1 MLTAL
6 RARGPL
12 SRADLARY
20 AGVAPSTV
28 SGVVQDLLGAGLV
41 VASGHQPSH
50 RPSHGGDT
58 APPGRPGVSVTL
70 NPRLGAVAGVEF
82 CFDELRVLLCD
93 LAHNVIGTAKCELPR
108 AHGSD
113 TALAAA
119 GRLVGEALAAAGLS
133 RDALIGAGV
142 SVPGPVSRHP
152 DAVTPSGI
160 LPGWHGVTADEI
172 AAALGVA
179 VSIDNDSNLAALGEH
194 VWGAGRGCD
203 DSVTLKFHYGI
214 GCGLF
219 VNGTLV
225 RGSGGAGE
233 IGHIAVDERGPLC
246 RCGKRGC
253 LETYAAISAIMEALR
268 PQHGELTLA
277 QLMRLLAVR
286 DPGAVRVVGDAA
298 ELVGMHLA
306 AVCNLLAP
314 RRVIVTGPM
323 AQAGELVLEPIG
335 TAVRR
340 RVAPNAVPEIVLGAL
355 GKRNT
360 ALGAIALAL
369 DETDWLPRKRP
380 LRSHPL
386 WIRVNGHQRT
396 TESIELHNTNT
407 LCCGVVYFPLFGY
420 RWWSDH
426 DMVTS
431 G

>member
-1 MLTAL
+1 MQPRVWTRSAVPRSTRDLVLTAL
-6 RARGPL
+6 RARGPM

-20 AGVAPSTV
+20 AGVAPSTI
-28 SGVVQDLLGAGLV
+28 SGVVQDLVEAGLV
-41 VASGHQPSH
+41 VASPNKGEAAQ
-50 RPSHGGDT
+50 
-58 APPGRPGVSVTL
+58 PGRPGLSLTL

-82 CFDELRVLLCD
+82 CFDELRVLLFD
-93 LAHNVIGTAKCELPR
+93 LAHNVIGTAECELP
-108 AHGSD
+108 HGHSSD

-119 GRLVGEALAAAGLS
+119 GRLLAEALAAAGLS
-133 RDALIGAGV
+133 RGALIAVGV
-142 SVPGPVSRHP
+142 SVPGPVSRRP
-152 DAVTPSGI
+152 DTVKPSAI
-160 LPGWHGVTADEI
+160 LPGWHGVTGDEI

-194 VWGAGRGCD
+194 AWGAGRGCD

-253 LETYAAISAIMEALR
+253 LETYAAIPAITDALR
-268 PQHGELTLA
+268 PQHGKLTLS

-298 ELVGMHLA
+298 ELIGMHLA
-306 AVCNLLAP
+306 TVCNLLAP

-323 AQAGELVLEPIG
+323 AQAGDLVLDPIR
-335 TAVRR
+335 TAIRR
-340 RVAPNAVPEIVLGAL
+340 HIAPNAIPEIVLGSL

-369 DETDWLPRKRP
+369 DETTWLPTKRP
-380 LRSHPL
+380 RK
-386 WIRVNGHQRT
+386 
-396 TESIELHNTNT
+396 
-407 LCCGVVYFPLFGY
+407 
-420 RWWSDH
+420 
-426 DMVTS
+426 
-431 G
+431 

>member
-1 MLTAL
+1 
-6 RARGPL
+6 
-12 SRADLARY
+12 
-20 AGVAPSTV
+20 VV
-28 SGVVQDLLGAGLV
+28 SP
-41 VASGHQPSH
+41 HK
-50 RPSHGGDT
+50 GDAT
-58 APPGRPGVSVTL
+58 QPGRPGLSLTL

-93 LAHNVIGTAKCELPR
+93 LAHNVIGTAECELPH
-108 AHGSD
+108 AYSSD

-119 GRLVGEALAAAGLS
+119 GRLIGEALAAAGLS

-152 DAVTPSGI
+152 DTVKPSAI
-160 LPGWHGVTADEI
+160 LPGWHGVTGDEV

-268 PQHGELTLA
+268 PQHGKLTLA
-277 QLMRLLAVR
+277 QLMRLLAGR

-314 RRVIVTGPM
+314 RRVIVIGPM
-323 AQAGELVLEPIG
+323 AKAGELVLDPIR
-335 TAVRR
+335 TAITRHI
-340 RVAPNAVPEIVLGAL
+340 APNAVPQIVLGSL
-355 GKRNT
+355 GNRNT

-369 DETDWLPRKRP
+369 DETGWLPAKRP
-380 LRSHPL
+380 R
-386 WIRVNGHQRT
+386 N
-396 TESIELHNTNT
+396 
-407 LCCGVVYFPLFGY
+407 
-420 RWWSDH
+420 
-426 DMVTS
+426 
-431 G
+431 

>member
-1 MLTAL
+1 MQPRVWTRSAVPRSTRDLVLTAL
-6 RARGPL
+6 RARGPM

-20 AGVAPSTV
+20 AGVAPSTI
-28 SGVVQDLLGAGLV
+28 SGVVQDLVEAGLV
-41 VASGHQPSH
+41 VASPNKGEAVQ
-50 RPSHGGDT
+50 
-58 APPGRPGVSVTL
+58 PGRPGLSLTL

-82 CFDELRVLLCD
+82 CFDELRVLLFD
-93 LAHNVIGTAKCELPR
+93 LAHNVIGTAECELP
-108 AHGSD
+108 HGHSSD

-119 GRLVGEALAAAGLS
+119 GRLLAEALAAAGLS
-133 RDALIGAGV
+133 RDALIAVGV
-142 SVPGPVSRHP
+142 SVPGPVSRRP
-152 DAVTPSGI
+152 DTVKPSAI
-160 LPGWHGVTADEI
+160 LPGWHGVTGDEI

-194 VWGAGRGCD
+194 AWGAGRGCD

-253 LETYAAISAIMEALR
+253 LETYAAIPAITDALR
-268 PQHGELTLA
+268 PQHGKLTLS

-298 ELVGMHLA
+298 ELIGMHLA
-306 AVCNLLAP
+306 TVCNLLAP

-323 AQAGELVLEPIG
+323 AQAGDLVLDPIR
-335 TAVRR
+335 TAIRR
-340 RVAPNAVPEIVLGAL
+340 HIAPNAIPEIVLGSL

-369 DETDWLPRKRP
+369 DETTWLPTKRP
-380 LRSHPL
+380 RK
-386 WIRVNGHQRT
+386 
-396 TESIELHNTNT
+396 
-407 LCCGVVYFPLFGY
+407 
-420 RWWSDH
+420 
-426 DMVTS
+426 
-431 G
+431 

>member
-1 MLTAL
+1 MQPRVRTDRPAPRSTRDLVLTAL
-6 RARGPL
+6 RARGPM
-12 SRADLARY
+12 SRADLAR
-20 AGVAPSTV
+20 
-28 SGVVQDLLGAGLV
+28 D
-41 VASGHQPSH
+41 
-50 RPSHGGDT
+50 
-58 APPGRPGVSVTL
+58 
-70 NPRLGAVAGVEF
+70 AV
-82 CFDELRVLLCD
+82 
-93 LAHNVIGTAKCELPR
+93 
-108 AHGSD
+108 
-113 TALAAA
+113 LAAA
-119 GRLVGEALAAAGLS
+119 ARLIGEALAAAGLGW
-133 RDALIGAGV
+133 DALIGAGV
-142 SVPGPVSRHP
+142 SVPGPVSRNP
-152 DAVTPSGI
+152 DAVTPSAI
-160 LPGWHGVTADEI
+160 LPGWHGVTGAEI

-233 IGHIAVDERGPLC
+233 IGHTAVDERGPLC

-253 LETYAAISAIMEALR
+253 LETYAAIPAIIEALR

-323 AQAGELVLEPIG
+323 AQAGELVLDPIR

-340 RVAPNAVPEIVLGAL
+340 HIAPNPVPEIVIGAL
-355 GKRNT
+355 GSRNT
-360 ALGAIALAL
+360 AL
-369 DETDWLPRKRP
+369 
-380 LRSHPL
+380 
-386 WIRVNGHQRT
+386 
-396 TESIELHNTNT
+396 
-407 LCCGVVYFPLFGY
+407 
-420 RWWSDH
+420 
-426 DMVTS
+426 
-431 G
+431 

>member
-1 MLTAL
+1 MHEKVLSPGLIRQIRINEAFFGRILAVNIPSVHSRVHTDGPVPRSTRDLVLTAL
-6 RARGPL
+6 RARGPM

-20 AGVAPSTV
+20 AAVAPSTI
-28 SGVVQDLLGAGLV
+28 SGVVQDLLEARLV
-41 VASGHQPSH
+41 VASPDKSSDESPRTLSQ
-50 RPSHGGDT
+50 GGDAT
-58 APPGRPGVSVTL
+58 RPGRPGLSLTL

-93 LAHNVIGTAKCELPR
+93 LAHDVIGTARGELPH
-108 AHGSD
+108 AHTSYA
-113 TALAAA
+113 ALTAAA
-119 GRLVGEALAAAGLS
+119 KLVGELLAAAGLG
-133 RDALIGAGV
+133 RDALVGAGV

-152 DAVTPSGI
+152 DAVMPSAI
-160 LPGWHGVTADEI
+160 LPGWHGVTGDEI

-253 LETYAAISAIMEALR
+253 LETYAAIPAIMEALR
-268 PQHGELTLA
+268 PQHGVLTLA
-277 QLMRLLAVR
+277 
-286 DPGAVRVVGDAA
+286 
-298 ELVGMHLA
+298 ELIGMHRA

-314 RRVIVTGPM
+314 QRVIVIGPM
-323 AQAGELVLEPIG
+323 AQAGELVLEPIR

-340 RVAPNAVPEIVLGAL
+340 HIAPNAVPEIVLGSL
-355 GKRNT
+355 GNRNT

-369 DETDWLPRKRP
+369 DETTWLPARRP
-380 LRSHPL
+380 LAKR
-386 WIRVNGHQRT
+386 GHRQ
-396 TESIELHNTNT
+396 
-407 LCCGVVYFPLFGY
+407 GVP
-420 RWWSDH
+420 
-426 DMVTS
+426 
-431 G
+431 

>member
-1 MLTAL
+1 
-6 RARGPL
+6 
-12 SRADLARY
+12 
-20 AGVAPSTV
+20 
-28 SGVVQDLLGAGLV
+28 
-41 VASGHQPSH
+41 VASPNRDDAAQ
-50 RPSHGGDT
+50 
-58 APPGRPGVSVTL
+58 PGRPGLSLTL

-93 LAHNVIGTAKCELPR
+93 LAHNVIGTAECELP
-108 AHGSD
+108 HGHSSD

-119 GRLVGEALAAAGLS
+119 GRLVAEALAAAGLS
-133 RDALIGAGV
+133 RDALIAAGV

-152 DAVTPSGI
+152 DAVTPSAI
-160 LPGWHGVTADEI
+160 LPGWHGVTGDEI

-225 RGSGGAGE
+225 RGCGGAGE

-253 LETYAAISAIMEALR
+253 LETYAAIPAIMEALR
-268 PQHGELTLA
+268 PQHGTLTLA

-298 ELVGMHLA
+298 ELIGMHLA

-314 RRVIVTGPM
+314 RRVIVIGPM
-323 AQAGELVLEPIG
+323 AQVGEPVLEPIR
-335 TAVRR
+335 TAITRHI
-340 RVAPNAVPEIVLGAL
+340 APNTVPEIVLGSL
-355 GKRNT
+355 GARNT

-369 DETDWLPRKRP
+369 DETDWLPARRP
-380 LRSHPL
+380 RGS
-386 WIRVNGHQRT
+386 GHGSR
-396 TESIELHNTNT
+396 
-407 LCCGVVYFPLFGY
+407 
-420 RWWSDH
+420 R
-426 DMVTS
+426 
-431 G
+431 

>member
-1 MLTAL
+1 MQPRVRADRVVTRSTRDLVLTAL
-6 RARGPL
+6 RARGPM

-20 AGVAPSTV
+20 TNAAPSTI
-28 SGVVQDLLGAGLV
+28 SGVVQELLLAGLV
-41 VASGHQPSH
+41 VPSPHQA
-50 RPSHGGDT
+50 GTGQDT
-58 APPGRPGVSVTL
+58 AHGTGPDTGQDTAHGTARDTAQPGRPGLSLTL
-70 NPRLGAVAGVEF
+70 NPKLGAVAGIEF

-93 LAHNVIGTAKCELPR
+93 LARNVIGTAKCELPH
-108 AHGSD
+108 AHTSD

-119 GRLVGEALAAAGLS
+119 ARLVGEALAAAGLG
-133 RDALIGAGV
+133 RDALIRAGV

-152 DAVTPSGI
+152 DAVTPSAI
-160 LPGWHGVTADEI
+160 LPGWHGVAADEI
-172 AAALGVA
+172 ADALGVA

-219 VNGTLV
+219 VNGALV
-225 RGSGGAGE
+225 RGCGGAGE

-268 PQHGELTLA
+268 PQHGNLTLA

-298 ELVGMHLA
+298 ELIGMHLA

-323 AQAGELVLEPIG
+323 AQAGGLVTEPIRA
-335 TAVRR
+335 AVRR
-340 RVAPNAVPEIVLGAL
+340 
-355 GKRNT
+355 
-360 ALGAIALAL
+360 
-369 DETDWLPRKRP
+369 
-380 LRSHPL
+380 
-386 WIRVNGHQRT
+386 
-396 TESIELHNTNT
+396 
-407 LCCGVVYFPLFGY
+407 
-420 RWWSDH
+420 
-426 DMVTS
+426 
-431 G
+431 

>member
-1 MLTAL
+1 MQPRVWTRSAVPRSTRDLVLTAL
-6 RARGPL
+6 RARGPM
-12 SRADLARY
+12 SRANLARY
-20 AGVAPSTV
+20 AGVAPSTI
-28 SGVVQDLLGAGLV
+28 SGVVQDLVEAGLV
-41 VASGHQPSH
+41 VASPNKGEAGQ
-50 RPSHGGDT
+50 
-58 APPGRPGVSVTL
+58 PGRPGLSLTL

-82 CFDELRVLLCD
+82 CFDELRVLLFD
-93 LAHNVIGTAKCELPR
+93 LAHNVIGTAECELP
-108 AHGSD
+108 HGHSSD

-119 GRLVGEALAAAGLS
+119 GRLLAEALAAAGLS
-133 RDALIGAGV
+133 RDALIAVGV
-142 SVPGPVSRHP
+142 SVPGPVSRRP
-152 DAVTPSGI
+152 DTVKPSAI
-160 LPGWHGVTADEI
+160 LPGWHGVTGDEI

-194 VWGAGRGCD
+194 AWGAGRGCD

-253 LETYAAISAIMEALR
+253 LETYAAIPAITDALR
-268 PQHGELTLA
+268 PQHGKLTLS

-298 ELVGMHLA
+298 ELIGMHLA
-306 AVCNLLAP
+306 TVCNLLAP

-323 AQAGELVLEPIG
+323 AQAGDLVLDPIR
-335 TAVRR
+335 TAIRR
-340 RVAPNAVPEIVLGAL
+340 HIAPNAIPEIVLGSL

-369 DETDWLPRKRP
+369 DETTWLPTKRP
-380 LRSHPL
+380 RK
-386 WIRVNGHQRT
+386 
-396 TESIELHNTNT
+396 
-407 LCCGVVYFPLFGY
+407 
-420 RWWSDH
+420 
-426 DMVTS
+426 
-431 G
+431 

>member
-1 MLTAL
+1 MQSRVRTGGPVPRTTRDLVLTAL
-6 RARGPL
+6 RARGPM

-20 AGVAPSTV
+20 AAVAPSTI
-28 SGVVQDLLGAGLV
+28 SGVVQDLLETSLV
-41 VASGHQPSH
+41 AATAHGS
-50 RPSHGGDT
+50 SHGGD
-58 APPGRPGVSVTL
+58 AARPGRPGLSLTL

-82 CFDELRVLLCD
+82 CFDEVRVLLCD
-93 LAHNVIGTAKCELPR
+93 LAHNVIATAGCELPH
-108 AHGSD
+108 AHSSG
-113 TALAAA
+113 TALATAA
-119 GRLVGEALAAAGLS
+119 RLVAEALAVAGLN

-152 DAVTPSGI
+152 DTVKPSAI
-160 LPGWHGVTADEI
+160 LPGWHGVTGDEI

-194 VWGAGRGCD
+194 AWGAGYGCD

-253 LETYAAISAIMEALR
+253 LETYAAIPAIMESLR
-268 PQHGELTLA
+268 PQHGKLTLA

-298 ELVGMHLA
+298 ELIGTHLA

-314 RRVIVTGPM
+314 QRVIVTGPM
-323 AQAGELVLEPIG
+323 ALAGELVLDPIR
-335 TAVRR
+335 TAIRR
-340 RVAPNAVPEIVLGAL
+340 RIAPNAIPEIVLGSL

-369 DETDWLPRKRP
+369 DETDWLPAKRP
-380 LRSHPL
+380 R
-386 WIRVNGHQRT
+386 R
-396 TESIELHNTNT
+396 
-407 LCCGVVYFPLFGY
+407 
-420 RWWSDH
+420 
-426 DMVTS
+426 
-431 G
+431 

>member
-1 MLTAL
+1 MQSRVRTGGPVPRSTRDLVLTAL
-6 RARGPL
+6 RARGPM

-20 AGVAPSTV
+20 AAVAPSTI
-28 SGVVQDLLGAGLV
+28 SGVVQDLLETGLV
-41 VASGHQPSH
+41 VASPHLSSPGSSRRSPD
-50 RPSHGGDT
+50 GGDA
-58 APPGRPGVSVTL
+58 APPGRPGLSLTL

-93 LAHNVIGTAKCELPR
+93 LAHNVIAKADCDLPH

-119 GRLVGEALAAAGLS
+119 GKLVAEALATAGLS
-133 RDALIGAGV
+133 RDSLVGVGV

-152 DAVTPSGI
+152 DTVKPSAI
-160 LPGWHGVTADEI
+160 LPGWHGVTGDEI
-172 AAALGVA
+172 AAALGVE

-233 IGHIAVDERGPLC
+233 IGHVAVDERGPLC

-253 LETYAAISAIMEALR
+253 LETYAAIPAIMEALR
-268 PQHGELTLA
+268 PQYGKLTLS
-277 QLMRLLAVR
+277 QLMRLLSVR

-298 ELVGMHLA
+298 ELIGTHLA

-314 RRVIVTGPM
+314 QRVIVIGPM
-323 AQAGELVLEPIG
+323 AQAGEPVLEPIR
-335 TAVRR
+335 TAITRR
-340 RVAPNAVPEIVLGAL
+340 IAPNAIPEIVLGSL
-355 GKRNT
+355 GNRNT

-369 DETDWLPRKRP
+369 DETDWLPVKRP
-380 LRSHPL
+380 RK
-386 WIRVNGHQRT
+386 
-396 TESIELHNTNT
+396 
-407 LCCGVVYFPLFGY
+407 
-420 RWWSDH
+420 
-426 DMVTS
+426 
-431 G
+431 

>member
-1 MLTAL
+1 MQPRVRTDRPAPRSTRDLVLTAL
-6 RARGPL
+6 RARGPM

-20 AGVAPSTV
+20 AAVAPSTI
-28 SGVVQDLLGAGLV
+28 SGLVQELLEAGLV
-41 VASGHQPSH
+41 VVSPHESPSGLPS
-50 RPSHGGDT
+50 GAGT
-58 APPGRPGVSVTL
+58 AQPGRPGLSLTL

-93 LAHNVIGTAKCELPR
+93 LAHNVIATAKSELPH
-108 AHGSD
+108 AHSSD
-113 TALAAA
+113 AALAAA
-119 GRLVGEALAAAGLS
+119 DRLIGEALAAAGLG
-133 RDALIGAGV
+133 RGALIGAGV
-142 SVPGPVSRHP
+142 SVPGPVSRNP
-152 DAVTPSGI
+152 DAVTPSAI
-160 LPGWHGVTADEI
+160 LPGWHGVTGAEI

-233 IGHIAVDERGPLC
+233 IGHTAVDERGPLC

-253 LETYAAISAIMEALR
+253 LETYAAIPAIMEALR
-268 PQHGELTLA
+268 PQHGQLTLA

-298 ELVGMHLA
+298 ELVGVHLA

-314 RRVIVTGPM
+314 QRVIVIGPM
-323 AQAGELVLEPIG
+323 AQAGELVLEPIR

-340 RVAPNAVPEIVLGAL
+340 HIAPNAVPEIVLGSL
-355 GKRNT
+355 GNRNT

-369 DETDWLPRKRP
+369 DETTWLPARRP
-380 LRSHPL
+380 LAKRRH
-386 WIRVNGHQRT
+386 RQ
-396 TESIELHNTNT
+396 
-407 LCCGVVYFPLFGY
+407 GVP
-420 RWWSDH
+420 
-426 DMVTS
+426 
-431 G
+431 

>member
-1 MLTAL
+1 MQPRVWTRSAVPRSTRDLVLTAL
-6 RARGPL
+6 RARGPM

-20 AGVAPSTV
+20 AGVAPSTI
-28 SGVVQDLLGAGLV
+28 SGVVQDLVEAGLV
-41 VASGHQPSH
+41 VASPNKGEAGQ
-50 RPSHGGDT
+50 
-58 APPGRPGVSVTL
+58 PGRPGLSLTL

-82 CFDELRVLLCD
+82 CFDELRVLLFD
-93 LAHNVIGTAKCELPR
+93 LAHNVIGTAECELP
-108 AHGSD
+108 HGHSSD

-119 GRLVGEALAAAGLS
+119 GRLLAEALAAAGLS
-133 RDALIGAGV
+133 RDALIAVGV
-142 SVPGPVSRHP
+142 SVPGPVSRRP
-152 DAVTPSGI
+152 DTVKPSAI
-160 LPGWHGVTADEI
+160 LPGWHGVTGDEI

-194 VWGAGRGCD
+194 AWGAGRGCD

-253 LETYAAISAIMEALR
+253 LETYAAIPAITDALR
-268 PQHGELTLA
+268 PQHGKLTLS

-298 ELVGMHLA
+298 ELIGMHLA
-306 AVCNLLAP
+306 TVCNLLAP

-323 AQAGELVLEPIG
+323 AQAGDLVLDPIR
-335 TAVRR
+335 TAIRR
-340 RVAPNAVPEIVLGAL
+340 HIAPNAIPEIVLGSL

-369 DETDWLPRKRP
+369 DETTWLPTKRP
-380 LRSHPL
+380 R
-386 WIRVNGHQRT
+386 R
-396 TESIELHNTNT
+396 
-407 LCCGVVYFPLFGY
+407 
-420 RWWSDH
+420 
-426 DMVTS
+426 
-431 G
+431 

>member
-1 MLTAL
+1 MQSRVLTDRPAPRSTRDLVLTAL
-6 RARGPL
+6 RARGPM

-20 AGVAPSTV
+20 AAVAPSTI
-28 SGVVQDLLGAGLV
+28 SGVVQDLLAAGLV
-41 VASGHQPSH
+41 VASAAK
-50 RPSHGGDT
+50 GDT
-58 APPGRPGVSVTL
+58 AQPGRPGLNLTL

-82 CFDELRVLLCD
+82 CFDQLSVLLCD
-93 LAHNVIGTAKCELPR
+93 LAHNVVGTARCELPH
-108 AHGSD
+108 AHSSD

-119 GRLVGEALAAAGLS
+119 RKLIGEALTAAGLS
-133 RDALIGAGV
+133 RDALVGAGI

-152 DAVTPSGI
+152 DAVKPSAI
-160 LPGWHGVTADEI
+160 LPGWHAVTGDEI

-203 DSVTLKFHYGI
+203 DSVTLKFNYGI

-253 LETYAAISAIMEALR
+253 LETYAGISAITEALR
-268 PQHGELTLA
+268 PQHGKLTLA
-277 QLMRLLAVR
+277 QLMRLLAAR

-298 ELVGMHLA
+298 ELVGTHLA

-314 RRVIVTGPM
+314 QRVIVIGPM
-323 AQAGELVLEPIG
+323 AQAGELVMEPIR
-335 TAVRR
+335 AAIRR
-340 RVAPNAVPEIVLGAL
+340 HIAPNAAPQVVLGSL
-355 GKRNT
+355 GNQNT

-369 DETDWLPRKRP
+369 DETDWLPAKRP
-380 LRSHPL
+380 RK
-386 WIRVNGHQRT
+386 
-396 TESIELHNTNT
+396 
-407 LCCGVVYFPLFGY
+407 
-420 RWWSDH
+420 
-426 DMVTS
+426 
-431 G
+431 